1 MFTQGIDPLRY
12 HNDKFQKLF
21 KEAQQYRLYREA
33 LKAESQRKNIWFE
46 SIGKIGKWLVSVGT
60 NLEKKYSVSMQTE
73 TKLTYD
79 MSSSN
84 CE

>member
-1 MFTQGIDPLRY
+1 MFISGFDLLRE
-12 HNDKFQKLF
+12 HNDKFQKLY

-33 LKAESQRKNIWFE
+33 LKAESQRKNMVLEF
-46 SIGKIGKWLVSVGT
+46 IGKIGKWLVSVGT
-60 NLEKKYSVSMQTE
+60 NLEKKYSVSAQTE
-73 TKLTYD
+73 PQLTYD